1 MAGSLRRVLSR
12 VLTARGL
19 RVFMWAAVAVW
30 LAVQLIVIAGVVDI
44 PQISD
49 ARVYQRLAEDCAD
62 RGVWYPTRAHIEN
75 ILGHTDYPPYL
86 CYPGLINLMA
96 LVIRLTGTYKTMFW
110 VNMAFNCL
118 VAAGIWRVGR
128 RLAGVSAARLC
139 VAAYCLMPY
148 ASLMVGETMSE
159 FPCMG
164 LVMLSL
170 MLTRRGAGWLAAA
183 AVVMMLAQY
192 VRTVALFFALGA
204 VVYMLTEGYGW
215 KRVCVYVVS
224 FALAWAALGAV
235 NLRLSGHASFTSTTL
250 GVNMRDGCV
259 TPHVADMA
267 ANDSMIIAECTG
279 LDVFQIDS
287 IQRRWTLAW
296 IARNPGRFALDAGPK
311 LAAQLGS
318 DSHMALGRGGYMPLD
333 EVKPV
338 QKGLIVFW
346 LWYPKVYNAVLLAA
360 MAAGIWIRRR
370 RLAGSDGAVL
380 LPFVCGLALAVLTK
394 AEVRYNLPY
403 TPCMIYFA
411 SLAALALLRRL
422 RPKPQPETTD

>member
-1 MAGSLRRVLSR
+1 MVGSLRRVVSR

-19 RVFMWAAVAVW
+19 RVVMWAAVAVW
-30 LAVQLIVIAGVVDI
+30 LAVQLLVIADVADI

-96 LVIRLTGTYKTMFW
+96 LVIRLTGTYKTMLW

-118 VAAGIWRVGR
+118 VAVGIWRVGR

-170 MLTRRGAGWLAAA
+170 MLTRCGSGWLAAA

-215 KRVCVYVVS
+215 KRVCVYVAS
-224 FALAWAALGAV
+224 FALAGAALGAV

-333 EVKPV
+333 EEKPV

-422 RPKPQPETTD
+422 RPKPQPKTTD